1 MSAALPGDRNAAVVL
16 AIASRDGRHL
26 LAQMLPSVAAQSFRD
41 FRVVVVDDASGDGT
55 AQWLGAEWPQVQVVA
70 LERAG
75 GVTAAFNVC
84 IEAARDA
91 QFLALFNNDMEL
103 HPDCV
108 GELVGALGAHP
119 EAGFATAKLV
129 NFHDRA
135 LLDGAGDL
143 FYWSGMA
150 WRRGHGERDEG
161 QYDEPGAVFGA
172 CGGAALY
179 RCSALDAV
187 GPFYEPFFAFLEDVD
202 WSFRARLAGFT
213 CRYVPSAVTYHMG
226 SATLGAGMTDFTRYH
241 LTRNAIWLVARDYP
255 AAALWRKL
263 PRLARGQAALFL
275 DARRHGQLRVWARA
289 WRDALRGLPGVL
301 RDRRRVQARARVGL
315 PELERAVAEG
325 HAEVAR

>member
-1 MSAALPGDRNAAVVL
+1 MSAELPRDRGAAVVL

-26 LAQMLPSVAAQSFRD
+26 LAQMLPSVAAQRFRD

-55 AQWLGAEWPQVQVVA
+55 GDWLAAEWPGVEVIA
-70 LERAG
+70 LDSAG

-84 IEAARDA
+84 IGAARDA
-91 QFLALFNNDMEL
+91 EFLALFNNDMEL
-103 HPDCV
+103 HPDCI
-108 GELVGALGAHP
+108 GELVGALREHA

-129 NFHDRA
+129 NFHDRGVI
-135 LLDGAGDL
+135 DGAGDV
-143 FYWSGMA
+143 FAWSGIA

-161 QYDEPGAVFGA
+161 QYDEPGAIFGA

-179 RCSALDAV
+179 RRSALEAV

-202 WSFRARLAGFT
+202 WSFRARLAGIG
-213 CRYVPSAVTYHMG
+213 CRYVPSAVAFHMG

-255 AAALWRKL
+255 AAALRRKL
-263 PRLARGQAALFL
+263 PRLARGQAALAL

-289 WRDALRGLPGVL
+289 WRDALRGLPHVL
-301 RDRRRVQARARVGL
+301 RDRRAIQARARVGM